1 MSINSPLFTRTVFHK
16 VKAISVDEPENSTEN
31 ESELSEDI
39 CDSIEEFENFQSS
52 TKVPALNIAG
62 TYRLENS
69 EEINSAL
76 WKAAQQGKVELCQD
90 LLSNSFYGQYSADIN
105 YLGQNN
111 WTALH
116 AASYEGHL
124 EVCKL
129 LLSHKGSLKID
140 AYSSTNS
147 TPLHL
152 ACTQGH
158 LEIAHIL
165 VKSGADIHETDSN
178 GNTCLHLAGHYGH
191 ELIVSWLLLQRPNL
205 ETKNY
210 IGLTPEEWASFKCQK
225 LFTQYKDLQDIL
237 YLNSVKTKNLACNR
251 NTFPIMLNCKKSRYP
266 SICDN
271 PFEEFKLDD
280 EY

>member
-1 MSINSPLFTRTVFHK
+1 MSINSTLFTRTVFHK

-31 ESELSEDI
+31 ESELSVEI
-39 CDSIEEFENFQSS
+39 CDSIEEFENLQSS

-62 TYRLENS
+62 TYSLENS

-76 WKAAQQGKVELCQD
+76 WKAAQQGKAELCQD

-105 YLGQNN
+105 YRGLNN

-116 AASYEGHL
+116 AASDAGHL
-124 EVCKL
+124 EVCIL
-129 LLSHKGSLKID
+129 LLSHKDIIKVD

-152 ACTQGH
+152 ACSKGY
-158 LEIAHIL
+158 LEIAHML
-165 VKSGADIHETDSN
+165 VKSGADIHEIDSN
-178 GNTCLHLAGHYGH
+178 GNTCLHLASHHGH

-205 ETKNY
+205 EAKNY

-237 YLNSVKTKNLACNR
+237 SANLLKGKNSAPSR

-271 PFEEFKLDD
+271 PFEEFKLED
-280 EY
+280 E